1 MSEQRLV
8 ELLRQA
14 LPFLEGYDLMGTGG
28 LVSKSEYTTMNQLE
42 KEIAVAIGEDP
53 DEYGHHSECG

>member
-1 MSEQRLV
+1 MSDEKLI

-28 LVSKSEYTTMNQLE
+28 FVPKKVYEELNTLE
-42 KEIAVAIGEDP
+42 KEIAIVLDEDP
-53 DEYGHHSECG
+53 DDCGNHTKVG